1 MTVELAHPSTE
12 PLASRSPTT
21 PAHPRWWFL
30 WTTPGRILTIGVV
43 LSALV
48 IASAFATSTT
58 INDRQQALTTVLD
71 HTEPLSFAA
80 GQLYTTLSVADAAAA
95 TAFIAGSEPRD
106 VRQRYEQAITDASV
120 AVTRASSGLTDEP
133 MVQLLGRV
141 NAQLSV
147 YTGLVETARTNN
159 RAGNPVGSSYLSE
172 ASSLMQTQML
182 PDAQRLYEET
192 STRVDAETTASTRI
206 PGPVI
211 LVVLATLL
219 FGAFANRWL
228 ARRTRRRVNIGFVA
242 GGLAVLIML
251 IWVGTAL
258 VISTLDSR
266 SAKDTAAESLKTVT
280 SLAITAQ
287 QARADETLSLIR
299 RGDEDVRKQSYYQR
313 IDTMQQ
319 QLSDYL
325 SRDDAIDK
333 SDLADAEQLLK
344 RWRAADDRIN
354 AYIAVGNYQA
364 ATQVALGTGEDDSTP
379 AFDRLD
385 DALTKGIEESRNQLR
400 NDILNARR
408 VLSGATV
415 GAAVLSVVGRARGG
429 AGVVAEAERVPVM
442 SACAKKSLAMAF
454 ARRSAAVRAAGG
466 CWPAARTGAAA
477 MPTPGVTLAP
487 PTPAG
492 MEELPPSR
500 PRGRRPTRAT
510 ATAPRACARSPTKAE
525 ADAAVADHPQPR
537 PADRRPRHRQQP
549 VQLPRPDHRRDHRFR
564 RRHRRRGRARHLRHP
579 VAGRVPH
586 PVVGRPRHRT
596 AEQPGRRRRQD
607 HDASPVSARSWC
619 NFSTVYLNANQRIL
633 APRDSTISQPSD
645 LSGKRVC
652 VAKGTTSLRPD
663 PADHPAADHRRR
675 W

>member
-30 WTTPGRILTIGVV
+30 WTTPGRILSIGVV

-58 INDRQQALTTVLD
+58 INDRQAALTTVLN
-71 HTEPLSFAA
+71 HTEPLAFAA

-95 TAFIAGSEPRD
+95 TAFIAGAEPRG

-120 AVTRASSGLTDEP
+120 AVTRAASGLTDEP

-141 NAQLSV
+141 NAELSV

-172 ASSLMQTQML
+172 ASALMQTRIL

-192 STRVDAETTASTRI
+192 SDRVNAETTASTRI

-228 ARRTRRRVNIGFVA
+228 ARRTRRRINIGFVA
-242 GGLAVLIML
+242 GGMAVLIML
-251 IWVGTAL
+251 VWVGTAL
-258 VISTLDSR
+258 IISTADSR

-280 SLAITAQ
+280 NLAITAQ

-313 IDTMQQ
+313 IDVMQQ

-325 SRDDAIDK
+325 ARDDVIDK
-333 SDLADAEQLLK
+333 ADLANAEQLLK

-364 ATQVALGTGEDDSTP
+364 ATQVALGTSEDDSTP
-379 AFDRLD
+379 AFNKLD
-385 DALTKGIEESRNQLR
+385 DALSKGIEESRTQLR
-400 NDILNARR
+400 NDILNAHR

-415 GAAVLSVVGRARGG
+415 GAAVLSVV
-429 AGVVAEAERVPVM
+429 
-442 SACAKKSLAMAF
+442 
-454 ARRSAAVRAAGG
+454 AA
-466 CWPAARTGAAA
+466 
-477 MPTPGVTLAP
+477 L
-487 PTPAG
+487 
-492 MEELPPSR
+492 
-500 PRGRRPTRAT
+500 
-510 ATAPRACARSPTKAE
+510 
-525 ADAAVADHPQPR
+525 AVALGLWPR
-537 PADRRPRHRQQP
+537 
-549 VQLPRPDHRRDHRFR
+549 
-564 RRHRRRGRARHLRHP
+564 
-579 VAGRVPH
+579 
-586 PVVGRPRHRT
+586 
-596 AEQPGRRRRQD
+596 
-607 HDASPVSARSWC
+607 
-619 NFSTVYLNANQRIL
+619 
-633 APRDSTISQPSD
+633 
-645 LSGKRVC
+645 LSEYR
-652 VAKGTTSLRPD
+652 
-663 PADHPAADHRRR
+663 
-675 W
+675 